1 MATVI
6 DALLVTLGLDASGM
20 KSGQKDTSE
29 SLKKIEDQAT
39 ITGKEMELRGK
50 QMAGAFGQIRNQVV
64 GLFAAF
70 TAGAGIKAFISDV
83 TATDAATG
91 RLAKNMGMSSETLT
105 AWQGVADR
113 AGGSASGIA
122 GSMQGL
128 TNQFQ
133 QLALTGQSSVVPY
146 FRAVG
151 VQIADASGRM
161 RPMGDILLD
170 LADKFSK
177 MDPAKAQALGA
188 GMGLDSGTINVLMQ
202 GRSAVTAL
210 LAEQEKLGHANK
222 ADTDSAASRQKAMN
236 ALTQASEDLGRKLLT
251 AATPA
256 ILMVTDALT
265 KFSTWAAQHR
275 DLVQAVFIGL
285 TVAVVAFAAVL
296 AAPLAGV
303 AALTV
308 AIAAAVAAIAI
319 LYDDWTAWTSG
330 GQSAFAGFWQYFAD
344 KWASVS
350 GTVLP
355 IFDAMKTYVMD
366 LVRTFKDAFMLI
378 YTLFFGTSSDIRA
391 AWETLT
397 GDLGNDVLA
406 FVDLV
411 KKLGPALLD
420 AFKAAFNAA
429 FDWVEGRA
437 KAIWD
442 AIGGKKIA
450 SAASEFKE
458 GFVAP
463 FKAVGGAIQSAKNS
477 VVAGIS
483 AITGT
488 GAEADVAKFMA
499 MGWSKEQAAG
509 LAANIQRE
517 SSGNEKAV
525 GDNGQAYGL
534 GQWHKDRQAN
544 FAKWAGKDIKD
555 STRDEQLAFMNYEL
569 REGTE
574 KKAGEKLAQATDA
587 AAAGAVVSQHYERPA
602 DKEGEADVRAR
613 MAVALASR
621 PQPDPALA
629 KVIAPGPQPDPALAM
644 GASAAVASNTT
655 NNNSSTAS
663 TSHSETSIGTINIQ
677 TAATDAQGIAK
688 GIGPAVEKYGF
699 ATQANYGLS

>member
-20 KSGQKDTSE
+20 KTGQKDTSE

-91 RLAKNMGMSSETLT
+91 RLAKNLGMSSETLT

-113 AGGSASGIA
+113 AGGSAAGIA

-151 VQIADASGRM
+151 VQIADASGKM
-161 RPMGDILLD
+161 RPMSAILLD
-170 LADKFSK
+170 LADKFSA

-188 GMGLDSGTINVLMQ
+188 GMGIDSGTINVLMQ
-202 GRSAVTAL
+202 GRAAVTAL

-222 ADTDSAASRQKAMN
+222 ADTDSAAYRQKAMN

-256 ILMVTDALT
+256 ILMVTDAFT

-275 DLVQAVFIGL
+275 PLVEAVFTGL

-296 AAPLAGV
+296 AAPVAGV

-319 LYDDWTAWTSG
+319 LYDDWVTWTSG

-344 KWASVS
+344 KWAEVAPM
-350 GTVLP
+350 VMPVFEKL
-355 IFDAMKTYVMD
+355 KTFCLD
-366 LVRTFKDAFMLI
+366 LVTTFKDYFKLI
-378 YTLFFGTSSDIRA
+378 YAVFFGTSEDIKKA
-391 AWETLT
+391 GETLF
-397 GDLGNDVLA
+397 GDLKADVA
-406 FVDLV
+406 AYVDYV
-411 KKLGPALLD
+411 KSAGPLIMN
-420 AFKAAFNAA
+420 AFKAAFTAA
-429 FDWVEGRA
+429 FEWVEGR
-437 KAIWD
+437 
-442 AIGGKKIA
+442 
-450 SAASEFKE
+450 FQ
-458 GFVAP
+458 
-463 FKAVGGAIQSAKNS
+463 AVKG
-477 VVAGIS
+477 
-483 AITGT
+483 AITGIFSKSEKKSDAGKSSGKT
-488 GAEADVAKFMA
+488 PVNVGSGSDVEKFMA

-525 GDNGQAYGL
+525 GDNGKAYGL
-534 GQWHKDRQAN
+534 GQWHPDRQAD

-569 REGTE
+569 REG
-574 KKAGEKLAQATDA
+574 KKRKVGEQLAGTTDA
-587 AAAGAVVSQHYERPA
+587 ASAADLVSRKYEIPAKADQEASVRAMMAAALAAGPR
-602 DKEGEADVRAR
+602 
-613 MAVALASR
+613 
-621 PQPDPALA
+621 
-629 KVIAPGPQPDPALAM
+629 PDPALAM
-644 GASAAVASNTT
+644 GAGAAVASNTT
-655 NNNSSTAS
+655 NNSASTAN